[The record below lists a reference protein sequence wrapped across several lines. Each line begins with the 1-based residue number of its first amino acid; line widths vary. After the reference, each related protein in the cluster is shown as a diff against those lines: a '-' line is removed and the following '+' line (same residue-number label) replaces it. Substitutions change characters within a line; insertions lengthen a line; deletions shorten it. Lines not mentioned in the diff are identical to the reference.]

1 MLIIGL
7 LLFVKLLSLAA
18 LTWLEEEESQ
28 FCYYKIGQEFNITY
42 QDLNVYLNRC
52 INYITDHDE
61 YHITTYKLTN
71 DIPLHLVKTTQ
82 SNNLSMKE

>member
-1 MLIIGL
+1 MLILGL

-18 LTWLEEEESQ
+18 LTWLEGEESQ
-28 FCYYKIGQEFNITY
+28 FCYYKLGQEFNITY
-42 QDLNVYLNRC
+42 QDLNLYLNRC

-61 YHITTYKLTN
+61 YHIKTYKLTN